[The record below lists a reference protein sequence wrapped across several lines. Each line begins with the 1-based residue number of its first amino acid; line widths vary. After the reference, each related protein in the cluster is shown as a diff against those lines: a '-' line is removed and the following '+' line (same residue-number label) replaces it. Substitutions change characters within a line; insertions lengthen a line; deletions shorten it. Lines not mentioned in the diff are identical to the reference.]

1 MTHTVIQSLVDDT
14 FTYCDSLFLKVKHK
28 LALFAM
34 SDENI
39 FFALFG
45 FKCNTTNE
53 NTFNIS
59 YMHLHHIC
67 TLHSRCMNVISW
79 YPIIHV

>member
-1 MTHTVIQSLVDDT
+1 VTHSVIQSLVDDT
-14 FTYCDSLFLKVKHK
+14 FTYCDSLFLRVKHK
-28 LALFAM
+28 LALCAM

-45 FKCNTTNE
+45 FKCNTNE

-67 TLHSRCMNVISW
+67 TFT
-79 YPIIHV
+79 